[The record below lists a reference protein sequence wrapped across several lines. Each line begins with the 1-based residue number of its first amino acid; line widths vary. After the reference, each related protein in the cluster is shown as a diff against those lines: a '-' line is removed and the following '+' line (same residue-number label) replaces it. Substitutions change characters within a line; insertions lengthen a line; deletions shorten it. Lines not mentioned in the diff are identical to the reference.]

1 MRLWQRLFAPAPTL
15 QLESSW
21 PEELEIRIAE
31 QESDLE
37 RAFQL
42 FHDVYVREGLIE
54 SHPSGM
60 RIVAQHLMP
69 QSSIVVA
76 LWQNR
81 IIGAASLVRDN
92 PLGLPMEQ
100 SISLEKQR
108 NEGRRL
114 AEISLLALDPMEKEL
129 HSRIRFPLF
138 RFMYHYARKCYS
150 IDSLVLEAGE
160 ESLPFYRDVLLFE
173 RTEFLSHGFVLDLN
187 DAPLIWSSHYEDR
200 PDTSNLASYM
210 AAEIEHPG
218 CKLPSRVYGIVSDLR
233 LTPQLLEKL
242 YLRKAGLLN
251 SLRKEEVRAIQDAY
265 PHAGYD
271 SILRNLNWVP
281 DGTPKREIRL
291 DTLMTAQV
299 VEADQ
304 TLSDPMEVENIS
316 RHGLQLRS
324 NKVLKPNDVINLAIK
339 LNNTQSTQV
348 CALVKWTDASGHSG
362 LRILSYSSEWS
373 VMLQGIEGQ
382 LAKLASSK

>member
-1 MRLWQRLFAPAPTL
+1 MRLWQRLFTPCPTL
-15 QLESSW
+15 QLESGW

-42 FHDVYVREGLIE
+42 FHDAYVREGLIE
-54 SHPSGM
+54 RHPSGM
-60 RIVAQHLMP
+60 RIVPQQLLP
-69 QSSIVVA
+69 QSSVVVA

-92 PLGLPMEQ
+92 PLGLPIEQ
-100 SISLEKQR
+100 SLSLEKHR
-108 NEGRRL
+108 ETGRRL
-114 AEISLLALDPMEKEL
+114 AEISLLAFDPTEAEL
-129 HSRIRFPLF
+129 HSRIRLPLF

-150 IDSLVLEAGE
+150 IDSLVLEATE
-160 ESLPFYRDVLLFE
+160 ESLPFYRDTLLFE
-173 RTEFLSHGFVLDLN
+173 PTEFFSRAYVLDLGE
-187 DAPLIWSSHYEDR
+187 APLAWSGYYEDQSES
-200 PDTSNLASYM
+200 SNLATYM
-210 AAEIEHPG
+210 AEEIDHAG
-218 CKLPSRVYGIVSDLR
+218 CKLPSRPYGIVSDLR
-233 LTPQLLEKL
+233 LTPQLLERL

-265 PHAGYD
+265 PHAGFD
-271 SILRNLNWVP
+271 SILKNLNWVP

-304 TLSDPMEVENIS
+304 SLSDPMKVENIS
-316 RHGLQLRS
+316 RHGLQLWS
-324 NKVLKPNDVINLAIK
+324 KNALKPNEVINLAIK
-339 LNNTQSTQV
+339 LNDTQSTQV

-362 LRILSYSSEWS
+362 LRILSYSLEWS